1 MGKSSYYVDKR
12 DPTSVRALIE
22 AFDVRGTNY
31 EDAIRTALS
40 IHDRAFILYVDHAN
54 MQQLSPLQDAFTFN
68 IETDELVLFTDNPD
82 ALVDAVL
89 EMAMFVRG
97 FNTVMGI
104 EDEWKTQVAI
114 GAWRHVREALKV
126 RLGLPLAP
134 ARNWSAGI
142 ELEAVERFNMM
153 SFAPLVFLASRPD
166 VEITFPDG
174 ANSLCITAYQ
184 RLKRIMEAIA
194 LNIGLGD
201 HLTFNRRLSRALLWI
216 EESILPKDISPFD
229 NLFGPDGFA
238 DGFFEDD
245 SLS

>member
-1 MGKSSYYVDKR
+1 MGQPEFMQVMGKSSYYVDKR
-12 DPTSVRALIE
+12 DPTAVRALIE

-97 FNTVMGI
+97 FNTVMGV

-134 ARNWSAGI
+134 AQNYSAGI
-142 ELEAVERFNMM
+142 ELEAVERFNLM

-166 VEITFPDG
+166 VDVTFPQG
-174 ANSLCITAYQ
+174 ANNLCISAYQ

-194 LNIGLGD
+194 LDIGLGD
-201 HLTFNRRLSRALLWI
+201 TLAFNRRDRKSTRLNSSHQI
-216 EESILPKDISPFD
+216 
-229 NLFGPDGFA
+229 
-238 DGFFEDD
+238 
-245 SLS
+245 